1 MNDIEKKMEALKSEF
16 LGKLEELR
24 KEAEAQKEQEELN
37 PWKPEVEEGYFYI
50 GNTLGIGEYFNGG
63 DYIDDK
69 LITAGN
75 CFRTKERAE
84 QVAKKMR
91 LLLRLEQLHDI
102 LCPDYEP
109 DWSNEDE
116 HKFYLFYDRK
126 TGNWKYTYWSAFDFR
141 VGEYFDTEKN
151 AEKAAEILNK
161 ELEESK

>member
-1 MNDIEKKMEALKSEF
+1 MNDNEKKMEALKSEF